1 MQDLNKLKEII
12 EKSKE
17 LKDKADKEKIQ
28 KEKIIEVVDVTP
40 VVKIEEPQNTLPAT
54 FISASTIRLSSKEAT
69 NSLTFHQRLSQ
80 SDERYDAIQVS
91 EDKGKKILKGMVRLT
106 AGSASVVPMKCKG
119 SNCSMKDTC
128 VTGDTLVLTPKG
140 HVAIKDINV
149 GDKVYSLGIKN
160 KRFISDLVID
170 KSVTEDQQI
179 FKIKTRYG
187 NEIKLTSNHAV
198 LTYNLSGDLTWK
210 TLDEGL
216 SVKDLLVVEDFDPK
230 YADEINSEGDI
241 YLDPIT
247 SITELGLEEVYDITV
262 KRNSNFVANNIVVH
276 NCPYFAEGAAPV
288 NLPCLVERDLISYWM
303 EKYIIEFNVEE
314 TSLIDMHMVSRLC
327 EYDIYDMRLSRYLAE
342 HDQMLLAD
350 FITSFDDEG
359 KPITN
364 KTVSAAFEIKE
375 RIDKNRSKTLK
386 ELQATREAKQ
396 KIITAEQQT
405 TGVDFAG
412 LKDMLTEIN
421 RKHKEKVVN

>member
-1 MQDLNKLKEII
+1 M
-12 EKSKE
+12 
-17 LKDKADKEKIQ
+17 
-28 KEKIIEVVDVTP
+28 
-40 VVKIEEPQNTLPAT
+40 
-54 FISASTIRLSSKEAT
+54 
-69 NSLTFHQRLSQ
+69 
-80 SDERYDAIQVS
+80 
-91 EDKGKKILKGMVRLT
+91 
-106 AGSASVVPMKCKG
+106 
-119 SNCSMKDTC
+119 
-128 VTGDTLVLTPKG
+128 
-140 HVAIKDINV
+140 
-149 GDKVYSLGIKN
+149 
-160 KRFISDLVID
+160 
-170 KSVTEDQQI
+170 
-179 FKIKTRYG
+179 
-187 NEIKLTSNHAV
+187 
-198 LTYNLSGDLTWK
+198 
-210 TLDEGL
+210 
-216 SVKDLLVVEDFDPK
+216 VVEDFDPK

-241 YLDPIT
+241 YLDPIA

-262 KRNSNFVANNIVVH
+262 KKNSNFVANNIVVH